1 MVFVKRLKY
10 YLIGVGIGTLMVI
23 LMLGTRDDI
32 QCSYFPNARV
42 IKNISTKKIEFTE
55 KAQCQFNCMGY
66 TDVTIDNLLK
76 AGDVDFGKSETK
88 NDSCNVYYVTSK
100 FNDAKVAAI
109 FENCDSIA
117 TVLKFELP
125 VTASCDCN

>member
-1 MVFVKRLKY
+1 MVFAKRLRY
-10 YLIGVGIGTLMVI
+10 YLIGVGIGTLMVMV
-23 LMLGTRDDI
+23 MLSSRDDI

-42 IKNISTKKIEFTE
+42 IKNISDKKLEFTE
-55 KAQCQFNCMGY
+55 KAQCQYNCMGY
-66 TDVTIDNLLK
+66 TEVTMGNLLK

-88 NDSCNVYYVTSK
+88 NDSCNVYYVSSK
-100 FNDAKVAAI
+100 FEEKKVVAY
-109 FENCDSIA
+109 FRNCDSTA